1 MYPDYIPTYRVSDL
15 VLRYP
20 NFNRDGD
27 IRIREGWLQLVE
39 EMLLELKYLFPEVR
53 VLNISA
59 RSWLSVVYEGENL
72 LDLKR
77 RKRLQDVVQG
87 YVTRSLSTCEHCGSQ
102 HGVTLWEAEQL
113 HPRFKR
119 EKWKWDRPICQECV
133 PALNHAA
140 LRTMDAM
147 GIQNVQH

>member
-1 MYPDYIPTYRVSDL
+1 MHPDYIPTYKVSDL

-27 IRIREGWLQLVE
+27 IRIREGWLKLVE
-39 EMLLELKYLFPEVR
+39 EMLIEMKYLFPEVTILR
-53 VLNISA
+53 ISA
-59 RSWLSVVYEGENL
+59 MSWLTVVYEGENKI
-72 LDLKR
+72 DMQR
-77 RKRLQDVVQG
+77 RKRLHDVVQG

-102 HGVTLWEAEQL
+102 HGVVLWEAEQL

-119 EKWKWDRPICQECV
+119 EKWKWDRPICEPCT

-140 LRTMDAM
+140 LRTMEAM
-147 GIQNVQH
+147 GVTNVQH